1 MPSLTTTTLPEL
13 APLVAPLLG
22 APYEEWNCWD
32 LCRHLLVLGLGLDL
46 NAEPEQAQNLLWE
59 VWWHTDADDLYEVI
73 QPWDFVILAPG
84 GLVSESVGLAVD
96 ASTFVH
102 TNPQTGVAL
111 AHVTRWRKRIIQ
123 LARLRSL
130 FV

>member
-1 MPSLTTTTLPEL
+1 MPSVAALPDL

-22 APYEEWNCWD
+22 ASYEEWDCWA
-32 LCRHLLVLGLGLDL
+32 LTRHLLLTGLAIDL
-46 NAEPEQAQNLLWE
+46 ETEPEHAQGMLWE
-59 VWWHTDADDLYEVI
+59 VWWHEDPVPVQAVM
-73 QPWDFVILAPG
+73 QPWDLVILAPG

-96 ASTFVH
+96 TSTFVH

-111 AHVTRWRKRIIQ
+111 AHVTRWRKRILQ
-123 LARLRSL
+123 LAKLRSL

>member
-1 MPSLTTTTLPEL
+1 MPSVETLPDL
-13 APLVAPLLG
+13 APLVTPLLG
-22 APYEEWNCWD
+22 APYSDWNCWD
-32 LCRHLLVLGLGLDL
+32 LVRHLLLTGLGIDLD
-46 NAEPEQAQNLLWE
+46 AQPEQAQSMLWE
-59 VWWHTDADDLYEVI
+59 VWWHQDGVALQDVL
-73 QPWDFVILAPG
+73 QPWDFVILAPK

-111 AHVTRWRKRIIQ
+111 AHFTRWRKRIIQ

-130 FV
+130 YA